1 MILSRRLFALC
12 SNSIRN
18 EYPSHKNKWTYLGDH
33 NILLKTLC
41 VVWMNEDQKLERRQI
56 QTAGWHAPP
65 RPGAH
70 GYQHYQHTLY
80 RIGRAFVSI
89 VDGSMDMDMDT
100 GYGYMGM
107 LKRLM
112 SFVAKWLYYWIWSS
126 WSSSHPTK
134 SITNCVCIYLD
145 SRSMSMS

>member
-1 MILSRRLFALC
+1 MKPKFAAPPLMILSRRLFALC

-70 GYQHYQHTLY
+70 GYQHYQHTLQDRTSICIY
-80 RIGRAFVSI
+80 RGWI
-89 VDGSMDMDMDT
+89 
-100 GYGYMGM
+100 YGYMGNMGM

-126 WSSSHPTK
+126 WSSNHPTK
-134 SITNCVCIYLD
+134 SITDCVCI
-145 SRSMSMS
+145 